1 MKRILLI
8 IAVLTCILCNAGCTD
23 VSRKEFAFDD
33 RECIDSEIIRYLN
46 MPVQEILDMTDTGID
61 EESSLMV
68 FEPNVF
74 FPCIEME
81 PFLIV
86 CRNSDTTYTP
96 IYVAL
101 YQDYA
106 DSYLE
111 MLQLN
116 SDMCFQDIMEV
127 MGTASVEESKE
138 RADHKNYMI
147 SLTNGELEYYF
158 CSDNQDGRGFELYI
172 GLARTFQ
179 DALVMPPVF
188 GYNIFERGDTV
199 TEM

>member
-8 IAVLTCILCNAGCTD
+8 VAVLTCILCNAGCTD
-23 VSRKEFAFDD
+23 VNRKEFAFDD
-33 RECIDSEIIRYLN
+33 RECIDGEIIRYLK
-46 MPVQEILDMTDTGID
+46 MPIQEILDMTDTVID
-61 EESSLMV
+61 EESSLV
-68 FEPNVF
+68 IFEPNVF

-116 SDMCFQDIMEV
+116 SDMSFQDIMEV
-127 MGTASVEESKE
+127 MGTVPVEESKE
-138 RADHKNYMI
+138 RADYKNYMI
-147 SLTNGELEYYF
+147 SFTNGELEYYF
-158 CSDNQDGRGFELYI
+158 CSDDQDGRGFELYI
-172 GLARTFQ
+172 GLTKIRNLSGEIQ
-179 DALVMPPVF
+179 
-188 GYNIFERGDTV
+188 
-199 TEM
+199 

>member
-8 IAVLTCILCNAGCTD
+8 VAVLACILCNAGCTD
-23 VSRKEFAFDD
+23 ENRKEFAFDD
-33 RECIDSEIIRYLN
+33 REYIDGEIIRYLN
-46 MPVQEILDMTDTGID
+46 MPVQEILDMTDTEID
-61 EESSLMV
+61 EESSLTV
-68 FEPNVF
+68 FEPNGF
-74 FPCIEME
+74 FPYIEME

-86 CRNSDTTYTP
+86 YRNSDTTYTP
-96 IYVAL
+96 IYATL

-106 DSYLE
+106 DSYLA

-116 SDMCFQDIMEV
+116 SDMSFQEIMKV
-127 MGTASVEESKE
+127 MGTVPVEESKE
-138 RADHKNYMI
+138 RADYKNYMI
-147 SLTNGELEYYF
+147 SFTNGELEYYF

-172 GLARTFQ
+172 GLSRPLQ

-188 GYNIFERGDTV
+188 GYNIFDREGTV

>member
-8 IAVLTCILCNAGCTD
+8 VAVLTFMLCNAGCTD
-23 VSRKEFAFDD
+23 ESRKEFAFDD
-33 RECIDSEIIRYLN
+33 REYIDGEIIRYLN
-46 MPVQEILDMTDTGID
+46 MPIQEILDMTDTGID
-61 EESSLMV
+61 EESSLTV

-101 YQDYA
+101 YRDYA

-111 MLQLN
+111 MLQLK
-116 SDMCFQDIMEV
+116 SDMSFQDIMEV
-127 MGTASVEESKE
+127 MGMVAVEESKE
-138 RADHKNYMI
+138 RAGYKNYMI
-147 SLTNGELEYYF
+147 SFTNGELEYYF
-158 CSDNQDGRGFELYI
+158 CSDNQDGREFELYI
-172 GLARTFQ
+172 GLAGSRNLSGEIPQLFYK
-179 DALVMPPVF
+179 PVV
-188 GYNIFERGDTV
+188 EH
-199 TEM
+199 

>member
-1 MKRILLI
+1 MKRIFLI
-8 IAVLTCILCNAGCTD
+8 VAVLMCMLCNAGCTD
-23 VSRKEFAFDD
+23 ENRKEPAFDD
-33 RECIDSEIIRYLN
+33 RECIDGEIIRYLK
-46 MPVQEILDMTDTGID
+46 MPVQEILDMTDAGIA
-61 EESSLMV
+61 EESSLTV

-86 CRNSDTTYTP
+86 CRSSDTTYTP
-96 IYVAL
+96 IYATL
-101 YQDYA
+101 YQNYA

-116 SDMCFQDIMEV
+116 SDMSFQDIMEV
-127 MGTASVEESKE
+127 MGTVAVEESKE
-138 RADHKNYMI
+138 RADHRNYMI
-147 SLTNGELEYYF
+147 SFTNGELEYYF

-172 GLARTFQ
+172 GLARLSQ
-179 DALVMPPVF
+179 DALVTPPVF
-188 GYNIFERGDTV
+188 GYNIFDREDTV

>member
-8 IAVLTCILCNAGCTD
+8 VAVLTCILCNTGCTD
-23 VSRKEFAFDD
+23 KNRMEPAFDD
-33 RECIDSEIIRYLN
+33 RECIDGEMIRYLN
-46 MPVQEILDMTDTGID
+46 MPVQEILDMTDMGFD
-61 EESSLMV
+61 EESSLVV

-74 FPCIEME
+74 FPYIEME

-86 CRNSDTTYTP
+86 CRNSDMTYTP

-101 YQDYA
+101 YQDLA

-116 SDMCFQDIMEV
+116 SDMGFQDIMKV
-127 MGTASVEESKE
+127 MGTVPVEESKE

-147 SLTNGELEYYF
+147 SFTNGELEYYF
-158 CSDNQDGRGFELYI
+158 CSDNQDGQGFELYI
-172 GLARTFQ
+172 GLARSSK

-188 GYNIFERGDTV
+188 GYNVFEREDTV